1 MKKKF
6 IYILICLIT
15 SINHS
20 FAEDDFLTENVITA
34 KENTDYALILEFL
47 DFKNEKIGEADEYF
61 TNKTTYRTKIVEV
74 IKGDLSKD
82 MEISFYYVS
91 DDGDA
96 ATSLKEGPQ
105 LLFLCKDKNGEFYF
119 AGVGTWFPGEPNII
133 DIARNT
139 TIDGQESDNEGSYC
153 DE

>member
-47 DFKNEKIGEADEYF
+47 DFKNEKIGEADGMQAF
-61 TNKTTYRTKIVEV
+61 MMGQ
-74 IKGDLSKD
+74 IKA
-82 MEISFYYVS
+82 
-91 DDGDA
+91 DGDIML
-96 ATSLKEGPQ
+96 ATRLTA
-105 LLFLCKDKNGEFYF
+105 LFP
-119 AGVGTWFPGEPNII
+119 VG
-133 DIARNT
+133 
-139 TIDGQESDNEGSYC
+139 
-153 DE
+153 